1 MPGLGMFDK
10 ILKFEHALAEFTGA
24 PYVIMTDCCTLNF
37 VYAMIE
43 YEAVVLLHLPI

>member
-24 PYVIMTDCCTLNF
+24 PYVS
-37 VYAMIE
+37 MIG
-43 YEAVVLLHLPI
+43 YEAVALLHLPI